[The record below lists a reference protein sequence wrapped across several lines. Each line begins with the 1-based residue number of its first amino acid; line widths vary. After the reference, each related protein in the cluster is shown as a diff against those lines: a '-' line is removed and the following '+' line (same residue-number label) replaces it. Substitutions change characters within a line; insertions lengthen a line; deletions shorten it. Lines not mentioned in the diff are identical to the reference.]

1 MCAKYALTK
10 NQAWGI
16 VYRQKQHEEKEAAGV
31 SILRAEKMRS
41 RAMRIARESGYGH
54 HAADFGSYCMV
65 RLYQGQSSDLRNMWV
80 DYKRSEF
87 GNTRRDRPASA
98 KAKAKYKDVIG
109 EGPGQVNPAS
119 EDDSK
124 RAVFELLD
132 GMKFPTSEHRA
143 MFVMHTIFNLN
154 MDEIGLAFGVGP
166 SRISQKIN
174 EIKKGKING

>member
-16 VYRQKQHEEKEAAGV
+16 VYREKQHEAKEASGV
-31 SILRAEKMRS
+31 SILRAEKMRNK
-41 RAMRIARESGYGH
+41 AMRIARDSGYGH

-65 RLYQGQSSDLRNMWV
+65 RLYQGQKSDLRHMWV

-87 GNTRRDRPASA
+87 GNARCDRPASA
-98 KAKAKYKDVIG
+98 KAKAKHKEVIG

-119 EDDSK
+119 EDDSN
-124 RAVFELLD
+124 RIVFELLD
-132 GMKFPTSEHRA
+132 GMKFPTPEHRA

-154 MDEIGLAFGVGP
+154 MDEIGLAFGVGA

-174 EIKKGKING
+174 EIKKEK